1 MFHLVEEA
9 LFTNMR
15 CSSNTLRKF
24 GSGLCLKKMNV
35 FTNVG
40 WLIVLRRI
48 VAFGS
53 RFFLK

>member
-1 MFHLVEEA
+1 VFHLVEEA

-15 CSSNTLRKF
+15 CFSNTLRKF
-24 GSGLCLKKMNV
+24 GNGLCLKKMNV
-35 FTNVG
+35 FANVG
-40 WLIVLRRI
+40 WFIVLRRI